1 MNENKNNV
9 VTIDPKKV
17 VHYYVDGG
25 VKQGV
30 AVSAFLRKSYFLP
43 TKEEWRRYPRSKG
56 FSSTDAEIRAI
67 ELAIQDALATNL
79 DLKLVVIH
87 TDQKAIA
94 FKSVKNK
101 SSKIY
106 KIVDRLI
113 NLGII
118 TRYDKSIHSIEEY
131 SDLDL
136 IPKRE
141 LNPYLVH
148 KIVNSNFKTMN
159 RFQIHRLRKDFK
171 KKKEGLNK

>member
-1 MNENKNNV
+1 MKENNL
-9 VTIDPKKV
+9 TDPKKV

-25 VKQGV
+25 VKAGV

-56 FSSTDAEIRAI
+56 FSSTDSEIRAI
-67 ELAIQDALATNL
+67 ELAIQDAISNNL
-79 DLKLVVIH
+79 DLKSVVIH

-94 FKSVKNK
+94 FKLVKNK

-106 KIVDRLI
+106 EIVEKLI
-113 NLGII
+113 MLGII
-118 TRYDKSIHSIEEY
+118 TRYDKSIHNLDEY
-131 SDLDL
+131 NDLDS

-159 RFQIHRLRKDFK
+159 RFQIYRL
-171 KKKEGLNK
+171 KKERRNK

>member
-1 MNENKNNV
+1 MSEKKL
-9 VTIDPKKV
+9 IDPKKV

-25 VKQGV
+25 VKSGV

-67 ELAIQDALATNL
+67 ELAIQDAISNKI
-79 DLKLVVIH
+79 DLQFVVIH

-94 FKSVKNK
+94 FRSVKNK

-106 KIVDRLI
+106 QIVEKLTT
-113 NLGII
+113 LGIS
-118 TRYDKSIHSIEEY
+118 TRYDKSIHNLDDY
-131 SDLDL
+131 NDLDS

-141 LNPYLVH
+141 LNPFLVH

-159 RFQIHRLRKDFK
+159 RFQIYRL
-171 KKKEGLNK
+171 KKERRGK